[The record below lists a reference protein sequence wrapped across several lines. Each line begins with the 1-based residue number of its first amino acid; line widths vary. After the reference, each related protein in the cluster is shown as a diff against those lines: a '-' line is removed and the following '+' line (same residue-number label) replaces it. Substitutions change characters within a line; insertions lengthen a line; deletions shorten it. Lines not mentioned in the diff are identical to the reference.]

1 MSNYCYMARA
11 RLRPLAPPLPIPPDT
26 SGVHVWLILTKAHRA
41 LARHADQSIVE
52 LGFCFSDFG
61 TLEILLHKGPQSV
74 TEIAHRIGLTAG
86 SMSVALDR
94 LEKRGLVR
102 RHAHPTDRRNRVIR
116 LTAAGKTLIE
126 KAFREHALAMENVGK
141 SLSGEERGT
150 LIELLKRLGKG
161 AEALLRSPQRSNDE
175 LRSL

>member
-1 MSNYCYMARA
+1 MSNYFHMACA
-11 RLRPLAPPLPIPPDT
+11 RLRPIAPPLPIPPDT
-26 SGVHVWLILTKAHRA
+26 SGVHVWLILTKADGA
-41 LARHADQSIVE
+41 LARNADQSIVDV
-52 LGFCFSDFG
+52 GFCLSDFG
-61 TLEILLHKGPQSV
+61 TLEILLHKGPKSV
-74 TEIAHRIGLTAG
+74 SEIAHRIGLTAG

-126 KAFREHALAMENVGK
+126 KPFREHPFANGGGGKALTN
-141 SLSGEERGT
+141 EEPGT

-161 AEALLRSPQRSNDE
+161 AEELLRSPQSSR
-175 LRSL
+175 R